1 MKRLTS
7 INYSNTAFNIGMLI
21 LRVTSGVLIL
31 VHGFD
36 KLAHFADMKS
46 KFINFMGMGSNVSLS
61 LTIFAEFFCGMFL
74 TVGLFTRIA
83 LIPLIINMSVALYL
97 AHGMDVFGEGEK
109 AALFLA
115 AFVTVLFC
123 GPGKISVDGMIK

>member
-61 LTIFAEFFCGMFL
+61 LTIFAEFFCGKNL
-74 TVGLFTRIA
+74 R
-83 LIPLIINMSVALYL
+83 
-97 AHGMDVFGEGEK
+97 H
-109 AALFLA
+109 
-115 AFVTVLFC
+115 
-123 GPGKISVDGMIK
+123 

>member
-7 INYSNTAFNIGMLI
+7 INYSNTAFNTGMLI
-21 LRVTSGVLIL
+21 LRVTSGALIL

-36 KLAHFADMKS
+36 KLSHFADMRS
-46 KFINFMGMGSNVSLS
+46 KFINFMGIGSNVSLS

-74 TVGLFTRIA
+74 VAGLFTRIA
-83 LIPLIINMSVALYL
+83 VIPLIINMSVALYM
-97 AHGMDVFGEGEK
+97 AHRMDVFGEGEK
-109 AALFLA
+109 ATLFLA
-115 AFVTVLFC
+115 AFVTILFC

>member
-46 KFINFMGMGSNVSLS
+46 KFINFMGMGSSVSLS

-83 LIPLIINMSVALYL
+83 LIPLIINMSVALYM
-97 AHGMDVFGEGEK
+97 AHHMDVFGEGEK
-109 AALFLA
+109 AALYLA

>member
-21 LRVTSGVLIL
+21 LRVTSGVQIL

-83 LIPLIINMSVALYL
+83 VIPLIINMSVALYM
-97 AHGMDVFGEGEK
+97 AHHLDVFGEGEK
-109 AALFLA
+109 AALYLA